1 MRRAVVAAVFSAC
14 LALAAHGAAAQI
26 ALRDD
31 RGVEVV
37 LAAPA
42 TRIVAL
48 APHLTEIVF
57 AAGAGAKLV
66 GVSAHSDFPAAAA
79 QLPVVSDAIHVD
91 FEALALLKPDL
102 VLAWRSGNR
111 ARDVAQVEARGFRV
125 YSTDAGALE
134 DVPRVLR
141 AVGQLAGTAPAADR
155 AASEIETRLAGIRRR
170 HAGRPDVRVFYEIWH
185 EPLMTVNGRHLIS
198 AMLALCGGRNVFADA
213 RPLTPVVSREQV
225 LVADPDAIFVSA
237 PPEQAQETAASWRQF
252 KTLRAVQRAQILPMD
267 PGLVNRMGPRVVEG
281 AEAICGALDRVRR
294 SGGK

>member
-1 MRRAVVAAVFSAC
+1 MRRTVLAAVFPAC

-141 AVGQLAGTAPAADR
+141 AVGRLAGTAPAADR
-155 AASEIETRLAGIRRR
+155 AAGEIEARLEDI
-170 HAGRPDVRVFYEIWH
+170 
-185 EPLMTVNGRHLIS
+185 
-198 AMLALCGGRNVFADA
+198 
-213 RPLTPVVSREQV
+213 
-225 LVADPDAIFVSA
+225 
-237 PPEQAQETAASWRQF
+237 
-252 KTLRAVQRAQILPMD
+252 
-267 PGLVNRMGPRVVEG
+267 
-281 AEAICGALDRVRR
+281 
-294 SGGK
+294 

>member
-1 MRRAVVAAVFSAC
+1 MRVVLAALFPAC

-111 ARDVAQVEARGFRV
+111 ARDVAQVEVRGFRV

-141 AVGQLAGTAPAADR
+141 AVGRLAGTAPAADR
-155 AASEIETRLAGIRRR
+155 AAGEIEARLEDIRRR

-185 EPLMTVNGRHLIS
+185 EPLMTVNGRHLVS

-237 PPEQAQETAASWRQF
+237 PPEQAKETAASWRQF

-294 SGGK
+294 GGGK

>member
-1 MRRAVVAAVFSAC
+1 MMRAFAAAC
-14 LALAAHGAAAQI
+14 LALAAQAAAAQI

-31 RGVEVV
+31 RGVEVA

-48 APHLTEIVF
+48 APHLAEIAF

-66 GVSAHSDFPAAAA
+66 GVSAYSDFPPAAA
-79 QLPVVSDAIHVD
+79 QLPVVSDALHVD

-134 DVPRVLR
+134 DVPRVVR
-141 AVGQLAGTAPAADR
+141 AVGRLAGTAPAADR
-155 AASEIETRLAGIRRR
+155 AARDIEERLEGIRRR

-185 EPLMTVNGRHLIS
+185 EPLITLNGQHLVSDVI
-198 AMLALCGGRNVFADA
+198 ALCGGVNVFADA
-213 RPLTPVVSREQV
+213 APLVPYVGIEAVIA
-225 LVADPDAIFVSA
+225 ADPEVIIAGSSAQGGADARAAWRAWPAI
-237 PPEQAQETAASWRQF
+237 TAVREGRVYRIHPDLMQRHS
-252 KTLRAVQRAQILPMD
+252 LRIL
-267 PGLVNRMGPRVVEG
+267 EG
-281 AEAICGALDRVRR
+281 AKLLCDYLDAARR
-294 SGGK
+294 